1 MNTPFPRLEDGLH
14 VAAQISPADLDAI
27 AAAGFR
33 ALICNR
39 PDGEVEGQPDMDD
52 VAAAAQARGLPLVRI
67 PVLGSAIGEADIAAY
82 RRALDELPRP
92 ILAYCRSG
100 NRSSVLWALA
110 RAGELQADALIAAAR
125 DAGYDLSAL
134 RPWLQARAA
143 ASR

>member
-1 MNTPFPRLEDGLH
+1 MNIPFPRLEDGLH

-27 AAAGFR
+27 SAAGFR

>member
-1 MNTPFPRLEDGLH
+1 MNIPFPRLEDGLH
-14 VAAQISPADLDAI
+14 VAAQIAPADLDAI
-27 AAAGFR
+27 VAAGFR
-33 ALICNR
+33 SLICNR
-39 PDGEVEGQPDMDD
+39 PDGEVDGQPGMDAI
-52 VAAAAQARGLPLVRI
+52 AAAAQARGLPLLRI

-110 RAGELQADALIAAAR
+110 RAGELPADTLIATAR
-125 DAGYDLSAL
+125 EAGYDLGTL

>member
-14 VAAQISPADLDAI
+14 VAAQISPDDLPGI

-39 PDGEVEGQPDMDD
+39 PDGEAAGQPDMDA
-52 VAAAAQARGLPLVRI
+52 VAAAATRAGLPLVRI
-67 PVLGSAIGEADIAAY
+67 PVVGSAIGEGDIAAY
-82 RRALDELPRP
+82 RAALDSLPRP

-110 RAGELQADALIAAAR
+110 RAGELPTDDLLATAR
-125 DAGYDLSAL
+125 AAGYDLGAL
-134 RPWLQARAA
+134 RPWLAARAA
-143 ASR
+143 ARG